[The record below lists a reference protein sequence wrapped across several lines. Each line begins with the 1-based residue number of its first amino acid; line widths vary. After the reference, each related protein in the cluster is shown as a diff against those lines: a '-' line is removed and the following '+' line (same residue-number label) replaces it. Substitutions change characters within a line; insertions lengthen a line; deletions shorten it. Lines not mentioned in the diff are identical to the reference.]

1 MTPFPPPLIKSY
13 IRPELQDEDGVEED
27 GGTMPVQLIKPTRVY
42 DRQGIFYNN
51 SLHQLFLGKDASP
64 MYMLSLTNSHI
75 HCCLLPR
82 CNICFHIY

>member
-42 DRQGIFYNN
+42 DRQGIF
-51 SLHQLFLGKDASP
+51 LQ
-64 MYMLSLTNSHI
+64 
-75 HCCLLPR
+75 
-82 CNICFHIY
+82 